1 MSQRRI
7 EECAQFLE
15 ELMEATA
22 EAASEDGYFL
32 EQMANESALAAG
44 FTEAEIEAAWAVV
57 DNQEGA

>member
-7 EECAQFLE
+7 EQCAQFLE
-15 ELMEATA
+15 DEI
-22 EAASEDGYFL
+22 EAAEEGLDGDWV
-32 EQMANESALAAG
+32 ERMITESALAAG